1 MLGKMS
7 HGAAM
12 IALRARTVPWMPPAV
27 VVSIYLQGSLRV
39 PIETVA
45 WVCVHCRA
53 VKQDERAPG
62 L

>member
-45 WVCVHCRA
+45 WGVCIV
-53 VKQDERAPG
+53 ER
-62 L
+62 